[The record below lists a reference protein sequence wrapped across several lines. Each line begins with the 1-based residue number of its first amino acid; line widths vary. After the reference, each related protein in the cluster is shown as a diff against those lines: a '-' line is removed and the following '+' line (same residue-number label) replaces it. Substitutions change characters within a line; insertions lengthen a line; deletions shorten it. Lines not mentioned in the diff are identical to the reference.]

1 MTSEAD
7 FLQQTET
14 QRYDKKSLKLIVGK
28 KSDWNELAK
37 DCVCFANSKG
47 GDIVVGVEDCEQE
60 PPSDQRLPANIVE
73 RIKKRI
79 RELTINVYVSPQILV
94 ATNGGE
100 YLRITI
106 PRSPN
111 VASTSDGKYY
121 IRISDTCEP
130 VLGDDILRLI
140 GDRTAAP
147 WESLTKLEVSRE
159 QVDSPKFQTFCDRIK
174 ASDRV
179 KASVKEKTNSELL
192 DHYFLAQ
199 GEWLTNLGILCVG
212 QRGDRARLGTAPII
226 QFIKYDQNEQKVNK
240 LVWDDYSLSPI
251 ELVEAV
257 WQEIPDF
264 REKYEI
270 PDGLFRQSL
279 PLYDEIVVREL
290 LVNALVHRPY
300 SQRGDIFLNLFSDRL
315 KVVNPGPLPIGV
327 TPQNILHTTFR
338 RNDNL
343 ARIFHDLKLMER
355 EGSGFDK
362 MYEVLLF
369 QGKALPEL
377 KEGNDRV
384 ELTIYRS
391 VLDEQLIDL
400 LAMADQQYQLKQRE
414 RITLGL
420 LAQRESLSA
429 NELIEQLKL
438 HDNRQD
444 LSHWLGRLQELG
456 LVEQSGRTRG
466 TRYNLTPS
474 LRRDLKLQVKTT
486 LQSIEPHRLEA
497 LVLEDLRRYPSSSMG
512 EINERVGLEISRSR
526 LKRAVQNLTKK
537 GELTYTGEKR
547 GRRYSASSLA
557 GQ

>member
-28 KSDWNELAK
+28 KSDWNKLAK

-47 GDIVVGVEDCEQE
+47 GDIVVGVEDREQE

-512 EINERVGLEISRSR
+512 EINERVGLEISRRR